1 MFRTIQS
8 QLSARIVITLV
19 AALAIIFSFSY
30 EAIRSIIET
39 SLQNN
44 YLNQARMAANE
55 VEAAIRHHKL
65 MVETYARIIQGIFGT
80 SSRIKAKLDQ
90 VTEWYASQ
98 PNELLFGY
106 WFTMQSSSRWADKFA
121 SWYGYDEA
129 GQLRNFYRQDH
140 VDESLPQYRDD
151 PRYDY
156 YHGAVKKN
164 GTHLTASYID
174 PYLNQPMISISTPVY
189 NSRGTLL
196 GVAGVDIRY
205 GDLKQLA
212 SKLSVHP
219 NSKILLIT
227 LQGDLLYDPDKDR
240 SVYDNIYT
248 DLNEDAVSLLR
259 KLGDQQDAFILDDY
273 HGNSMYVSSVTLEE
287 ANWRAMIMLPA
298 SVINNVLIH
307 VWIVTLT
314 TISVIIVAIY
324 FLMNWWIRRL
334 IVFPLDQLVSASH
347 RIANGNYEG
356 TVCINSNNEFCMLGS
371 DMNRMSEALRQ
382 KAKMEQE
389 IKRMSALQVVGEMAA
404 AIGHEIRNPLTTIK
418 GFLQLLRNKPEHA
431 NEHLYFHTMLEEIER
446 ANSIITEYLSL
457 AKHKI
462 AQFRP
467 HCMNEIIRQLYPLV
481 QATASASCQDIRLD
495 LALVPQ
501 MEMDEKEIRQLLHNL
516 IRNGL
521 EAMDENQVLTI
532 RTRSEEGTVV
542 LEVEDEGPG
551 FTQDVLHTAGT
562 PFVTTKEKGT
572 GLGLSICYS
581 IVERHEG
588 QLVIQSSPG
597 RTLITIRLPLTQKKN
612 DL

>member
-1 MFRTIQS
+1 MFRTIHS
-8 QLSARIVITLV
+8 QLSARVVTTLV

-30 EAIRSIIET
+30 EAVRSIIVT
-39 SLQNN
+39 SMQNN

-65 MVETYARIIQGIFGT
+65 MVETYARIIQGIFDT
-80 SSRIKAKLDQ
+80 SDRIKAELNQ
-90 VTEWYASQ
+90 VTEWYANQ
-98 PNELLFGY
+98 PNELVFGY
-106 WFTMQSSSRWADKFA
+106 WFTVQSSSRWEGKFA
-121 SWYGYDEA
+121 SWYGYDET

-156 YHGAVKKN
+156 YHGAVKNN

-174 PYLNQPMISISTPVY
+174 PNVNQPMISISTPVY

-219 NSKILLIT
+219 NSKILLTT
-227 LQGDLLYDPDKDR
+227 LQGDLLYDPDEDR
-240 SVYDNIYT
+240 IVYDNIYT

-259 KLGDQQDAFILDDY
+259 KLEDQKDAFILEDY
-273 HGNSMYVSSVTLEE
+273 RGNSMYVFSLTLEE
-287 ANWRAMIMLPA
+287 TNWRAIIMLPA
-298 SVINNVLIH
+298 SVINNVLVH
-307 VWIVTLT
+307 VWIVTLI
-314 TISVIIVAIY
+314 TISVLIVAIY

-334 IVFPLDQLVSASH
+334 IVFPLHQLVNASH
-347 RIANGNYEG
+347 RIASGNYEG
-356 TVCINSNNEFCMLGS
+356 TVRIDSNNEFCMLSS

-382 KAKMEQE
+382 KAIMEQE
-389 IKRMSALQVVGEMAA
+389 MKRMSALQVVGEMAA

-431 NEHLYFHTMLEEIER
+431 NEHIYFHTMLEEIER

-457 AKHKI
+457 ARHKI
-462 AQFRP
+462 AQFHP

-481 QATASASCQDIRLD
+481 QATAFASCQDIRLD
-495 LALVPQ
+495 LALVPPI
-501 MEMDEKEIRQLLHNL
+501 EMDEKEIRQLLHNL

-551 FTQDVLHTAGT
+551 FPQDVLHTAGT

-588 QLVIQSSPG
+588 QLDIQSSPG